1 MKKILLIFLLSNSF
15 AQDKPKSNF
24 KEFDVEVLNNSLIC
38 KTISDDNF
46 IDLDTFHINVGKK
59 ISLKGKN
66 YYHFYFGLKDSLE
79 GYIRHEN
86 GIIYYLP
93 LNFLNESVLFDFNH
107 KLKKNLVRNFGKY
120 KISMFST
127 QIRQSKFNQVSGNI
141 YYQFSFE
148 YLCCENILK
157 IKELGLSLKHGIDNI
172 QISTPNRK
180 YSIMQCRQN

>member
-107 KLKKNLVRNFGKY
+107 KLKKNLVRNFL
-120 KISMFST
+120 F
-127 QIRQSKFNQVSGNI
+127 QSKRGANSKVFTDCNGDKP
-141 YYQFSFE
+141 E
-148 YLCCENILK
+148 RGRAIL
-157 IKELGLSLKHGIDNI
+157 E
-172 QISTPNRK
+172 ISCTQKFLHPT
-180 YSIMQCRQN
+180 